1 MSKLLET
8 VKQDII
14 DALNNDQL
22 VLPSLPEVALKV
34 RDTAEDP
41 DATIKQLTDIISRDS
56 ALSARIIRV
65 VNSPLLRAPQEVRDL
80 SMAVSRLGMNYTSNL
95 AIGLAMEQMFQ
106 ATSDMID
113 KRMRQLWRLTGQV
126 SAMATILARQTA
138 VVGAEEALLAAL
150 VHRLGALPI
159 LTFAEERDDLI
170 LDNITL
176 GQIIDQLHGHLGSVI
191 LERWDFSPQLS
202 RVPRDYRK
210 FDRSPAEADLTDI
223 ITVANLIVLKDS
235 TSGWSRMDW
244 TKVSAF
250 ERLALP
256 NDREDPLYAEL
267 EREAAT
273 AQAAFL

>member
-56 ALSARIIRV
+56 ALSTRIIRV

-126 SAMATILARQTA
+126 SAMATILARHTGVA
-138 VVGAEEALLAAL
+138 GAEEALLAAL

-176 GQIIDQLHGHLGSVI
+176 GQIIDQLHGYLGSII
-191 LERWDFSPQLS
+191 LERWDFSTQLS
-202 RVPRDYRK
+202 QVPRDYRK
-210 FDRSPAEADLTDI
+210 FERSPAAADLTDI

-235 TSGWSRMDW
+235 TSGWARMDW
-244 TKVSAF
+244 TTVTAF
-250 ERLALP
+250 DRLSLP
-256 NDREDPLYAEL
+256 NDREDPVFAEL
-267 EREAAT
+267 EREAT
-273 AQAAFL
+273 SAQAAFL

>member
-1 MSKLLET
+1 MSTLLET

-176 GQIIDQLHGHLGSVI
+176 GQIIDQLHGHLGSII

-223 ITVANLIVLKDS
+223 ITVANLVVLKDS

>member
-1 MSKLLET
+1 MSTLLET

-138 VVGAEEALLAAL
+138 IVGAEEALLAAL

-223 ITVANLIVLKDS
+223 VTVANLLVLKDS

>member
-22 VLPSLPEVALKV
+22 VLPSLPEIALKV

-56 ALSARIIRV
+56 ALSTRIIRV
-65 VNSPLLRAPQEVRDL
+65 VNSPLLRAPQEVRNL

-138 VVGAEEALLAAL
+138 IMGAEEALLAAL

-159 LTFAEERDDLI
+159 LTFAEERNDLI

-210 FDRSPAEADLTDI
+210 FDRTPAEADLTDI
-223 ITVANLIVLKDS
+223 VTVANLIVLKDS
-235 TSGWSRMDW
+235 TSGWSRVDW
-244 TKVSAF
+244 TKVTAF

>member
-138 VVGAEEALLAAL
+138 IVGAEEALLAAL

-210 FDRSPAEADLTDI
+210 FDRNPAEADLTDI
-223 ITVANLIVLKDS
+223 ITVANLVVLKDS

>member
-106 ATSDMID
+106 ATSEMID

-126 SAMATILARQTA
+126 SAMATILARQTSA
-138 VVGAEEALLAAL
+138 VGAEEALLAAL

-267 EREAAT
+267 EREAAA

>member
-22 VLPSLPEVALKV
+22 VLPSLPEIALKV

-56 ALSARIIRV
+56 ALSTRIIRV
-65 VNSPLLRAPQEVRDL
+65 VNSPLLRAPQEVRNL

-138 VVGAEEALLAAL
+138 IVGAEEALLAAL

-159 LTFAEERDDLI
+159 LTFAEERNDLI

-210 FDRSPAEADLTDI
+210 FDRTPAEADLTDI
-223 ITVANLIVLKDS
+223 ITVANLVVLKDS
-235 TSGWSRMDW
+235 TSGWSRVDW
-244 TKVSAF
+244 TKVTAF

>member
-56 ALSARIIRV
+56 ALSTRIIRV

-126 SAMATILARQTA
+126 SAMATILARHTGA
-138 VVGAEEALLAAL
+138 VGAEEALLAAL

-176 GQIIDQLHGHLGSVI
+176 GQIIDQLHGYLGSVI
-191 LERWDFSPQLS
+191 LERWDFSTQIS
-202 RVPRDYRK
+202 QVPRDYRK
-210 FDRSPAEADLTDI
+210 FERSPAAADLTDI

-235 TSGWSRMDW
+235 TSGWARMDW
-244 TKVSAF
+244 TTVTAF
-250 ERLALP
+250 DRLSLP
-256 NDREDPLYAEL
+256 SDRDDPIYAEL
-267 EREAAT
+267 EREAAS

>member
-22 VLPSLPEVALKV
+22 VLPSLPEIALKV

-65 VNSPLLRAPQEVRDL
+65 VNSPLLRAPQEVRNL

-126 SAMATILARQTA
+126 SSMATILARQTA
-138 VVGAEEALLAAL
+138 IMGAEEALLAAL

-159 LTFAEERDDLI
+159 LTFAEERNDLI

-210 FDRSPAEADLTDI
+210 FDRTPAEADLTDI
-223 ITVANLIVLKDS
+223 VTVANLIVLKDS
-235 TSGWSRMDW
+235 TSGWSRVDW
-244 TKVSAF
+244 TNVTAF